1 MNHNIRQIL
10 AATDLSPY
18 SLQAVDRGFQLAQV
32 TGARYTV
39 MSALGLDALGPLKML
54 LGDKADDVTERAMAH
69 QRAALDAVVKD
80 PKHNPGVEVDVEVQ
94 DGLAAN
100 VVPARAASVGADLV
114 VVGAKGENPVRRFFI
129 GSTASHLMRKSACPV
144 LVVKRPCHGVYHRA
158 LLPVDFS
165 PASELAV
172 RLVRELAPTA
182 QIVLLN
188 VFDVPF
194 EGMLQYAGVS
204 EDEIHR
210 YRAEARERAIRDLHA
225 LATKL
230 GLSRDDYVP
239 VVEHG
244 NAAAH
249 ILDNEKRAVC
259 DLIVMGKHGTHV
271 TEELLLGSVTKHVL
285 SESHGDVLVVV
296 DKRVTG
302 PSNG

>member
-1 MNHNIRQIL
+1 MNHDVRHIL
-10 AATDLSPY
+10 AATDLSPC
-18 SLQAVDRGFQLAQV
+18 SLQAMDRGFQLARA

-54 LGDKADDVTERAMAH
+54 LGDKADDVTDRAMAH
-69 QRAALDAVVKD
+69 QRAALEAVVKD
-80 PKHNPGVEVDVEVQ
+80 PRHNPGVDADVVVE
-94 DGLAAN
+94 DGLAAT
-100 VVPARAASVGADLV
+100 VVPARVASSGADLV
-114 VVGAKGENPVRRFFI
+114 LVGAKGGNPVRSFFL
-129 GSTASHLMRKSACPV
+129 GSTASHLMHKSASPV
-144 LVVKRPCHGVYHRA
+144 LVVKKPCKGPYQRA

-165 PASELAV
+165 PASAWAV
-172 RLVRELAPTA
+172 RLVRNLVPSA

-194 EGMLQYAGVS
+194 EGVLQYAGVS

-225 LATKL
+225 LATKV
-230 GLSRDDYVP
+230 GLSRDHYVP

-249 ILDNEKRAVC
+249 ILDNEKRAAC

-296 DKRVTG
+296 DKRAA
-302 PSNG
+302 